1 MDIQY
6 FHPIMNHF
14 EAAESS
20 IIEATPA
27 IVAKHRA
34 AGILT
39 WKLIHQI
46 EDEVMHEVA
55 QSGKH
60 APALLRMLKAS
71 PMLGYPKDD
80 TPADFTGH
88 DVMPAT
94 FSAIQ
99 DAWNRVN

>member
-1 MDIQY
+1 M
-6 FHPIMNHF
+6 HSL
-14 EAAESS
+14 AATESS
-20 IIEATPA
+20 IVEATPA

-46 EDEVMHEVA
+46 EDEVMHELA

-60 APALLRMLKAS
+60 SSNMLRMLKSS
-71 PMLGYPKDD
+71 PYLGYPKDD
-80 TPADFTGH
+80 TPADFTGS
-88 DVMPAT
+88 DVIPVA
-94 FSAIQ
+94 FSAIR

>member
-1 MDIQY
+1 
-6 FHPIMNHF
+6 MNAIN
-14 EAAESS
+14 AAESS

-60 APALLRMLKAS
+60 ASNLLRMLKSS
-71 PMLGYPKDD
+71 PFLGYPKDD
-80 TPADFTGH
+80 TPADFTGSE
-88 DVMPAT
+88 VLPIT
-94 FSAIQ
+94 FSVIQ

>member
-1 MDIQY
+1 M
-6 FHPIMNHF
+6 PSLA
-14 EAAESS
+14 AAETS

-60 APALLRMLKAS
+60 SSNLLRMLKSS
-71 PMLGYPKDD
+71 PFLGYPKDD
-80 TPADFTGH
+80 TPADFTGSEAL
-88 DVMPAT
+88 PIT
-94 FSAIQ
+94 FSVIQ